1 MKRYLFA
8 ALVIALLAL
17 ASGAQAAVVFTENF
31 EYDPGNL
38 TDSTAGNVS
47 GGRWHHNTGT
57 GYLIQCVSGSLSYT
71 NYQASGI
78 GNMMT
83 LTHCTGSAEDTYAN
97 FDSPVT
103 LGQQAYIAFLLNVV
117 DTNGLAADT
126 STNGNYFFA
135 VLPSSNTGT
144 LYSSRLFIKKGTLG
158 TSTYRLGILVG
169 PISGTPVWR
178 NVDIS
183 TGAAELIMIRHS
195 LVAGAG
201 NDTSGLWV
209 NPNLPG
215 GETASDVMMQA
226 ASGDTL
232 SNIGRVAF
240 RQAYVSNPRSS
251 NPDAQIDGIVVGTS
265 WLDIQGVMGSPAPA
279 PAPAFRLQA
288 ARPNPVKSV
297 TTLQYS
303 LPVSGNASL
312 VVFNVVG
319 QKVATLASGSQAAG
333 THQVRWTSRDDQGN
347 LVPNGIYFFQLTT
360 GSSKETRKLTVV
372 R

>member
-1 MKRYLFA
+1 MKRFLFA
-8 ALVIALLAL
+8 ALVIALLGL

-57 GYLIQCVSGSLSYT
+57 GYLIQCVSGSLSQAG
-71 NYQASGI
+71 YQQSGI

-97 FDSPVT
+97 FDTPIT
-103 LGQQAYIAFLLNVV
+103 QGQQVYLAMLLNIP

-135 VLPSSNTGT
+135 LLPSNNTGT
-144 LYSSRLFIKKGTLG
+144 LYQSRMYIKKGSG
-158 TSTYRLGILVG
+158 NTYRLGLLCTVPTG
-169 PISGTPVWR
+169 TTTLWRSG
-178 NVDIS
+178 DIN
-183 TGAAELIMIRHS
+183 TNETELIMIRHA
-195 LVAGAG
+195 LYAGSG
-201 NDTSGLWV
+201 NDTSSLWV
-209 NPNLPG
+209 NPNLAG
-215 GETASDVMMQA
+215 GEVAPDMMSLA
-226 ASGDTL
+226 TSADSAL
-232 SNIGRVAF
+232 NFGRVAF
-240 RQAYVSNPRSS
+240 RQAYVSSPRSS
-251 NPDAQIDGIVVGTS
+251 TPDAQIDGIMAGTS
-265 WLDIQGVMGSPAPA
+265 WHDIEGVMGSPAKA
-279 PAPAFRLQA
+279 PVSSFKLQA
-288 ARPNPVKSV
+288 AMPNPVKNV

-319 QKVATLASGSQAAG
+319 QKVATLASGTQAAG
-333 THQVRWTSRDDQGN
+333 PHQVRWTSRDDQGN